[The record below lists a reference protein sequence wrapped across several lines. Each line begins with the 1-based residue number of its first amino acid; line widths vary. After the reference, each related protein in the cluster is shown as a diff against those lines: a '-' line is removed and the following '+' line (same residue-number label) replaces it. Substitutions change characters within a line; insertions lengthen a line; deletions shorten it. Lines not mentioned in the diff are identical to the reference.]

1 MLRLLVALVLG
12 SLTTLHAAPAVVA
25 VRPGSEPLRLTP
37 GQPSVL
43 RLQLEIAAPYHIYS
57 PLPVFNDEGLGPQPT
72 AVTVKQPGALRL
84 AGPLQTSPAVER
96 YDPNFKTSVLLL
108 EGRAWIDVP
117 LQLPVATPPGRLAG
131 MLVVSYQACDDEQC
145 LAPVAVEVPVTLE
158 IVAKKK

>member
-1 MLRLLVALVLG
+1 MLRLLAVLAFA
-12 SLTTLHAAPAVVA
+12 SLAALHAAPSVVA
-25 VRPGSEPLRLTP
+25 VRAVPATLRLTP
-37 GQPSVL
+37 GEPSVL

-96 YDPNFKTSVLLL
+96 YDPNFKTTVLLL

-117 LQLPVATPPGRLAG
+117 LQLPVATPPGRLAAV
-131 MLVVSYQACDDEQC
+131 LVVSYQACDDEQC

-158 IVAKKK
+158 IVTTKK